1 MRALC
6 VTQYALHLA
15 YCRLYLSLSLSYP
28 EKGPEL
34 MCVLQ
39 HQTKNETARNRVKDR
54 ATSERWCLS
63 VRNSSNNKMN

>member
-34 MCVLQ
+34 MC
-39 HQTKNETARNRVKDR
+39 EGPRN
-54 ATSERWCLS
+54 L
-63 VRNSSNNKMN
+63 